1 MIVTLRN
8 LITII
13 LVLTATL
20 SSYAQHQDDNWCMGH
35 GGGISFATTPPT
47 TYMSKIYAIET
58 TAAVSD
64 STTGD
69 LLFYTDGCRVWD
81 KRHMVMQN
89 GYEVGLDTQLQS
101 SAQGAV
107 IVPFLNDKNKY
118 YLFTIAVLKPNVGT
132 LYYSVVDMTLNNGFG
147 GVVSGQKKIK
157 VMDSL
162 TEAMVAIPACGHI
175 WLVTQKRRKQ
185 DFYVFDITAQ
195 GFNTTPNISRVSYPH
210 TSMGLSS
217 MKASPDHKKLI
228 IIGNLF
234 SGSWSPSYMAIHDFD
249 NTTGT
254 ISNDMIIDTGSNLN
268 YYDCEFSANGKYLYT
283 VSGQDVYQ
291 FDASLPTGAA
301 ISASKQVIKT
311 LTAGFANGMQRR
323 EDGTIYVVK
332 YEESHLDAITNAN
345 LPYPGCTYQEKAIA
359 IGGKGT
365 YRLPQKIQYPLQPG
379 IVSTVYN
386 ETICNGAPLT
396 LQPSATADSYQWQ
409 DGSKGS
415 SHQADKAGTYWVYAQ
430 GKSCIATVD
439 SFYVDEVTVDVQLP
453 EDTLICKNDTITIKA
468 RGVPAGAAYQW
479 STGTKD
485 SVLEVS
491 KAGTYIFYAGLSGCT
506 DTAQVEVQQH
516 VTSSIDLG
524 EDQSICMDAV
534 LTLPHIATS
543 PIYDQYLWSDGS
555 TQRNLKVTEAGTYYV
570 TVSNQCQTISD
581 TITVTER
588 NCYLFFPTAFTP
600 NGDGK
605 NDLARMVGDIG
616 NVHDYNL
623 SIVNRWGEVVF
634 QTNDVTIGW
643 DGNHKAQP
651 AELGVYYY
659 LIQYRYLGE
668 QQMMKGDL
676 TLLR

>member
-1 MIVTLRN
+1 MIVILRN
-8 LITII
+8 LVTII
-13 LVLTATL
+13 LILTATL
-20 SSYAQHQDDNWCMGH
+20 SSYAQRQDDNWCMGH
-35 GGGISFATTPPT
+35 GGGISFTTTPPT
-47 TYMSKIYAIET
+47 TYLSKIYSIET

-64 STTGD
+64 RNTGK
-69 LLFYTDGCRVWD
+69 LLFYTDGSRVWD
-81 KRHMVMQN
+81 TRHMVMQN
-89 GYEVGLDTQLQS
+89 GYQVGLDTQLQTS
-101 SAQGAV
+101 SQGAV

-118 YLFTIAVLKPNVGT
+118 YLFTIAVLRPNSGT
-132 LYYSVVDMTLNNGFG
+132 LYYSVIDMTLNNGFG

-157 VMDSL
+157 IGDSL
-162 TEAMVAIPACGHI
+162 TEGMVVIPGCEHI
-175 WLVTQKRRKQ
+175 WLVTEKRLTQ
-185 DFYVFDITAQ
+185 DVHVYDITAQ
-195 GFNTTPNISRVSYPH
+195 GLNTTPIISRVSYPN
-210 TSMGLSS
+210 TSQGQSS

-234 SGSWSPSYMAIHDFD
+234 SGSWRPSYFAIHDFD
-249 NTTGT
+249 NTTGMV
-254 ISNDMIIDTGSNLN
+254 SNSMIIDTGADLN

-283 VSGQDVYQ
+283 IKFQDVFQY
-291 FDASLPTGAA
+291 DVSLPTGAA
-301 ISASKQVIKT
+301 ISASKKVIKT
-311 LTAGFANGMQRR
+311 LTAGIANGMQRR
-323 EDGTIYVVK
+323 DDGTIYVVK
-332 YEESHLDAITNAN
+332 YEESHLDAILNAD
-345 LPYPGCTYQEKAIA
+345 LPYPGCTYQEKALT
-359 IGGKGT
+359 IGGNGT
-365 YRLPQKIQYPLQPG
+365 YHLPQKVEYPLQPG
-379 IVSTVYN
+379 VVSTVYN

-396 LQPSATADSYQWQ
+396 LKPAAPADSYLWQ

-415 SHQADKAGTYWVYAQ
+415 SYQADKAGTYWVSAQ
-430 GKSCIATVD
+430 DKSCITMVD
-439 SFYVDEVTVDVQLP
+439 SFYVDEIKVDIQLP
-453 EDTLICKNDTITIKA
+453 KDTLICKNDTISIKA
-468 RGVPAGAAYQW
+468 RGVPAGAVYQW

-491 KAGTYIFYAGLSGCT
+491 KPGTYIFYAGLSGCT
-506 DTAQVEVQQH
+506 DTAKVEVQEH

-581 TITVTER
+581 TITITER

-605 NDLARMVGDIG
+605 NDLARMVGDIA
-616 NVHDYNL
+616 NVYDYNL

-668 QQMMKGDL
+668 RQMMKGDL